1 MEITY
6 EEVKKKTLAQLRE
19 MAASM
24 DHPALQGYTQ
34 LHKAELIPKVCEAL
48 GIEAHVHHEVVGVNK
63 ADIKKKIRKAKTE
76 RDKALASKNQKK
88 LRESRAQIHELKR
101 QLRKALT

>member
-6 EEVKKKTLAQLRE
+6 EDIKKKTLAQLRE
-19 MAASM
+19 MAAEL
-24 DHPALQGYTQ
+24 DHQALQGYTQ

-63 ADIKKKIRKAKTE
+63 TAIKSRIRKAKAE
-76 RDKALASKNQKK
+76 RDKALEAKDPKK
-88 LRESRAQIHELKR
+88 LKEARAKIHDLKR
-101 QLRKALT
+101 QLRRAVV